1 MMRVLGK
8 VVLAVGVAALLGSPV
23 WAQGF
28 RGGGMGGSMLL
39 QNASVQK
46 ELKLSDDQKDKIKTI
61 TKEFREKNKD
71 ELAKLFTPD
80 LDQKERQ
87 EIGQKLNHEAMKLLT
102 PVLTDD
108 QRKRFH
114 QLELQVSGAQ
124 AFSDPKVQK
133 ALKLTD
139 DQKDKIKTI
148 EEDARKEVQEIFQN
162 AGEDRAAAMKKLG
175 ALRKETLEKVTTV
188 LTDEQKKSWKDM
200 TGKPFEFKF
209 DGPPRRPRPN
219 G

>member
-8 VVLAVGVAALLGSPV
+8 VVLAVGVAALLGAPV

-209 DGPPRRPRPN
+209 DGPPRRRPN